1 MSRQLT
7 NAREFFDPWVHQSF
21 GLDNIFNALQ
31 QFDRTSPPPKYPPH
45 NIIRNGDAY
54 VLEFA
59 LAGWKES
66 ELKVELEKNVL
77 KVTGQKG
84 ESALNETDEFVHR
97 GIANRSFQS
106 QFTIGDNIKI
116 VDGNLSDGVLT
127 INMNIVVP
135 EEDKPRLIQI
145 GAKSNSDAEF
155 LKDEL
160 DY

>member
-145 GAKSNSDAEF
+145 GAKSNSDAK
-155 LKDEL
+155 LLNKNKK
-160 DY
+160 

>member
-84 ESALNETDEFVHR
+84 ESASNETDEFVHR

-127 INMNIVVP
+127 INMDIVVP

-145 GAKSNSDAEF
+145 GAKSNSDAEL

>member
-84 ESALNETDEFVHR
+84 EAALNETDEFVHR
-97 GIANRSFQS
+97 GIATRSFQS

-145 GAKSNSDAEF
+145 GAKSTSDAE
-155 LKDEL
+155 LLNEDKK
-160 DY
+160 

>member
-127 INMNIVVP
+127 INMDIVVP

-145 GAKSNSDAEF
+145 GAKSTSDAE
-155 LKDEL
+155 LLNEDKK
-160 DY
+160 

>member
-145 GAKSNSDAEF
+145 GAKSKL

>member
-145 GAKSNSDAEF
+145 GAKSTSDAK
-155 LKDEL
+155 LLNKNKK
-160 DY
+160 

>member
-145 GAKSNSDAEF
+145 GAKSTSGAKLLN
-155 LKDEL
+155 KNKK
-160 DY
+160 

>member
-145 GAKSNSDAEF
+145 GAKSTSDAE
-155 LKDEL
+155 LLNEDKK
-160 DY
+160 

>member
-127 INMNIVVP
+127 INMDIVVP

-145 GAKSNSDAEF
+145 GAKSNSDAK
-155 LKDEL
+155 LLNKNKK
-160 DY
+160 